1 MFEAI
6 FEAIYNFFGSIILFC
21 YSLFGDYTI
30 ALFFFTLVMQV
41 VLLPLAIKQ
50 QKNSIKQARL
60 SPKIMAIRNKYK
72 GRTDQA
78 TQKKMQE
85 ETLELYQREN
95 FNPAGGCMPL
105 LIQLPIIMLLYN
117 VVRMPLSY
125 ILKYSADTIAA
136 IQRVVEAATGVEF
149 SKATLELDLAHHMSK
164 MGESAFSGIDLG
176 GQFPDFKLFGID
188 LTQTPLKDGKVTSWA
203 LMLIPIITFIAMYGS
218 QKIIRHFTY
227 VSPDMK
233 EQQNSPSMKIMTIVG
248 PLMSVYF
255 AAVWPGTLGVYWILR
270 NILQTVQQI
279 VLAKVMPVPKFTE
292 EDYKAAERE
301 LAGKAKKKTPRAA
314 DPNRP
319 KVRSLHYIDADD
331 DEESAPEPKV
341 KKTCEPA
348 DTDGAQPSDSS
359 DMPENMGKPDGKDDA
374 LKGVVAPAPLKGDK
388 HSDNK

>member
-1 MFEAI
+1 M

-21 YSLFGDYTI
+21 YRLFGDYTVAI
-30 ALFFFTLVMQV
+30 FFFTLVMQV
-41 VLLPLAIKQ
+41 ILLPLAIKQ

-60 SPKIMAIRNKYK
+60 APKIMAIRNKYK

-78 TQKKMQE
+78 TQQKMQE
-85 ETLELYQREN
+85 ETLDLYQREN
-95 FNPAGGCMPL
+95 FNPAGGCLPL

-125 ILKYSADTIAA
+125 ILKYSSDTIAA
-136 IQRVVEAATGVEF
+136 IQAVVEKTGVEL
-149 SKATLELDLAHHMSK
+149 SKTTLELDLAHHMST
-164 MGESAFSGIDLG
+164 MGEGAFSGIDLG
-176 GQFPDFKLFGID
+176 GNFPDFKLFGLD
-188 LTQTPLKDGKVTSWA
+188 LTQTPLKDGKVTSWL
-203 LMLIPIITFIAMYGS
+203 LMLIPLVTFIAMYGS
-218 QKIIRHFTY
+218 QKIIRHFSY

-233 EQQNSPSMKIMTIVG
+233 EQQNSPSMKIMNIVG

-279 VLAKVMPVPKFTE
+279 ALAKIMPVPKFTE

-301 LAGKAKKKTPRAA
+301 LAGKSKKKSKKEV

-331 DEESAPEPKV
+331 DETSTPVEST
-341 KKTCEPA
+341 KKSENSEKESGTQKDDPLTSVVEPA
-348 DTDGAQPSDSS
+348 PI
-359 DMPENMGKPDGKDDA
+359 KDD
-374 LKGVVAPAPLKGDK
+374 KK
-388 HSDNK
+388 SDNK

>member
-1 MFEAI
+1 M

-21 YSLFGDYTI
+21 YRLFGDYTV

-41 VLLPLAIKQ
+41 ILLPLAIKQ

-60 SPKIMAIRNKYK
+60 APKIMAIRNKYK
-72 GRTDQA
+72 GRNDQA

-85 ETLELYQREN
+85 ETLDLYQREN

-136 IQRVVEAATGVEF
+136 IQKVVEATGVEL
-149 SKATLELDLAHHMSK
+149 SQATLELDLAHHMSQ
-164 MGESAFSGIDLG
+164 MGEGAFSGIDLG
-176 GQFPDFKLFGID
+176 GNFPDFKLFGLD

-203 LMLIPIITFIAMYGS
+203 LMLIPLITFIAMYGS

-233 EQQNSPSMKIMTIVG
+233 EQQNNPSMKIMMIVG

-279 VLAKVMPVPKFTE
+279 ALAKIMPVPTFTE

-301 LAGKAKKKTPRAA
+301 LAGKSKKKTPRVA
-314 DPNRP
+314 DPNKP
-319 KVRSLHYIDADD
+319 KVKSLHYIDADD
-331 DEESAPEPKV
+331 DDEPAPEPKA
-341 KKTCEPA
+341 KKNDKPSEDTA
-348 DTDGAQPSDSS
+348 DAGENSSASDNAEEKAEAAESR
-359 DMPENMGKPDGKDDA
+359 DDA
-374 LKGVVAPAPLKGDK
+374 LKGVVAPAPMKEDRN
-388 HSDNK
+388 SDNK